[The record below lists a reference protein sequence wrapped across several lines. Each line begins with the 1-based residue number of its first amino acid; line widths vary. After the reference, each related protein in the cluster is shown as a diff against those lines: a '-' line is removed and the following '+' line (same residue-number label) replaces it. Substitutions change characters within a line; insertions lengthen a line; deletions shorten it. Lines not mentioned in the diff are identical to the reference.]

1 MTAPSWP
8 LKTFA
13 DGNVLPA
20 SDLNGITGT
29 LNNLYS
35 TGTWP
40 GQLSYNDGTI
50 PRYIPFATQIDSY
63 NPSAS
68 IAANASVSITFSYNT
83 SRFTNTPIC
92 FPTVLNQAGTSTVAL
107 IANVVSVASGTVT
120 VRVYNAG
127 TTTVTAAN
135 WYAYCLMIQVTPSAS
150 VA

>member
-40 GQLSYNDGTI
+40 GQLSYNDGTT

-63 NPSAS
+63 NPSVS
-68 IAANASVSITFSYNT
+68 IAQNTSVSITFSYNT

-107 IANVVSVASGTVT
+107 IANVVSVSSGTVT

>member
-40 GQLSYNDGTI
+40 GQLSYNDGTT

-63 NPSAS
+63 SPSVS
-68 IAANASVSITFSYNT
+68 IAPNASVSINFNYITA
-83 SRFTNTPIC
+83 RFTNTPIC
-92 FPTVLNQAGTSTVAL
+92 FPTIINQAGTSTVAL
-107 IANVVSVASGTVT
+107 IANVVSVSSGTVT

>member
-8 LKTFA
+8 LKTFS

-20 SDLNGITGT
+20 SDLNGLTGT

-40 GQLSYNDGTI
+40 GQLSYNDGTT
-50 PRYIPFATQIDSY
+50 PRYVQFATQIDSY
-63 NPSAS
+63 NPTVS
-68 IAANASVSITFSYNT
+68 IAANASVSIPFSYNT

-107 IANVVSVASGTVT
+107 IANVVSVSSGTVT